1 MITVIDK
8 NCFFDFNE
16 TMQII
21 YQHKYQIMPWKNGQG
36 STAQIDVEG
45 NGWWRLSAAKVNTS
59 SSFSNFAGYDRLLC
73 IWTGQGLLLNNHLLQ
88 PDEVYRFCGEDQ
100 IFCQNLSEVVVDLG
114 FIFQREFVTA
124 SMSITSYGQSAHLET
139 VADVTYM
146 FCLQGEFMANQNL
159 IHAGDTIKFETKEL
173 LNLQLKSA
181 SVKLA
186 VIEVYLI

>member
-1 MITVIDK
+1 MISVIDK

-16 TMQII
+16 SMQII
-21 YQHKYQIMPWKNGQG
+21 HQHKYQIMPWKNGQG
-36 STAQIDVEG
+36 STAQIDVAI
-45 NGWWRLSAAKVNTS
+45 NGWWRLSAATVNTS
-59 SSFSNFAGYDRLLC
+59 SSFSNFNGYDRLLC
-73 IWTGQGLLLNNHLLQ
+73 IWIGQGLLLNDHLLQ
-88 PDEVYRFCGEDQ
+88 SDEVYRFCGEDQ
-100 IFCQNLSEVVVDLG
+100 ILCQNVGEVVVDLG

-124 SMSITSYGQSAHLET
+124 SMSITSYMQSAHIET
-139 VADVTYM
+139 VAYVTYM

-159 IHAGDTIKFETKEL
+159 IHTGDTIKLEAKEL